1 MTVDGSASPGRI
13 EIRSSVGRRRRWNA
27 EEKGGIVAASFAPG
41 AVVSEV
47 ACRHELADRQESDM
61 ASLDASNK
69 SARKN
74 IDVGL
79 DAHKLAREQRDTY
92 DNPFG

>member
-1 MTVDGSASPGRI
+1 MKVDGSASPGRI
-13 EIRSSVGRRRRWNA
+13 EIRSSVGRRRRWSA

-69 SARKN
+69 SDERILTLGWVCIN
-74 IDVGL
+74 RP
-79 DAHKLAREQRDTY
+79 REQHDAY
-92 DNPFG
+92 SNPFG